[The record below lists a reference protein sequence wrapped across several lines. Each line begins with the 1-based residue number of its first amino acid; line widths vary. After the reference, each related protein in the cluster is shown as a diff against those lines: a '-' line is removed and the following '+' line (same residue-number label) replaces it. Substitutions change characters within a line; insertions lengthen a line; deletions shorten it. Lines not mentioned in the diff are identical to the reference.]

1 MIAQFA
7 IIFGLALVAIVLAM
21 MREGSIA
28 NRDYTEEKNE
38 YV

>member
-28 NRDYTEEKNE
+28 NRDQSNTKEK
-38 YV
+38 V